1 MADFHSETMSVITND
16 MAPGAGPALHRH
28 PYEEVFVIVEG
39 EATITLGDDTKE
51 VGPGAW
57 VHMAPGLR
65 HAIRAKTPVVA
76 PPNTPHAFKNTGT
89 GRLVTVDI
97 HASPVFETEW
107 L

>member
-1 MADFHSETMSVITND
+1 MADFHSSTMSVITNEL
-16 MAPGAGPALHRH
+16 APGQGPALHRH

-39 EATITLGDDTKE
+39 EATITLGEETVVVRGGE
-51 VGPGAW
+51 P
-57 VHMAPGLR
+57 
-65 HAIRAKTPVVA
+65 PVVA
-76 PPNTPHAFKNTGT
+76 PPHTPHAFKNTGA

>member
-16 MAPGAGPALHRH
+16 MEPGAGPALHKH

-39 EATITLGDDTKE
+39 EATFTLGDETLVVRGGD
-51 VGPGAW
+51 A
-57 VHMAPGLR
+57 
-65 HAIRAKTPVVA
+65 PVVA
-76 PPNTPHAFKNTGT
+76 SPDTPHAFKNTGT

-97 HASPVFETEW
+97 HASPVFRTEW